1 MIHVKSIAEQIEE
14 IKIEQQ
20 VQKEKLANQ
29 ELVNLEIALHIEYL
43 ECLRD
48 MEV

>member
-1 MIHVKSIAEQIEE
+1 MKSIAEQIEE

-20 VQKEKLANQ
+20 IQQEKLANQ

>member
-1 MIHVKSIAEQIEE
+1 MQTIAEQIEE
-14 IKIEQQ
+14 IAAEQAA
-20 VQKEKLANQ
+20 QKEQLANQ

-48 MEV
+48 IEV

>member
-1 MIHVKSIAEQIEE
+1 MKSIVEHIEE

>member
-1 MIHVKSIAEQIEE
+1 MQTIAEQIEE

-20 VQKEKLANQ
+20 VQKEKLTNQ